1 MLEGKN
7 ILIATGSQPAK
18 PPIEGLDSP
27 GVVTSDE
34 LLTRLEELPESIIII
49 GGGVIGVEFATFVAA
64 ADGQGFGAEHG
75 AKIEEKRHDDC
86 DGCDGFQDYAG

>member
-49 GGGVIGVEFATFVAA
+49 GGGVIGVEFATFFERMGSKVCILE
-64 ADGQGFGAEHG
+64 GQSRLLPLMDKDLG
-75 AKIEEKRHDDC
+75 
-86 DGCDGFQDYAG
+86 

>member
-34 LLTRLEELPESIIII
+34 LLTRLEELPESIIIMVLNSPRFLN
-49 GGGVIGVEFATFVAA
+49 GWAA
-64 ADGQGFGAEHG
+64 RSVFWKDKADCC
-75 AKIEEKRHDDC
+75 R
-86 DGCDGFQDYAG
+86 